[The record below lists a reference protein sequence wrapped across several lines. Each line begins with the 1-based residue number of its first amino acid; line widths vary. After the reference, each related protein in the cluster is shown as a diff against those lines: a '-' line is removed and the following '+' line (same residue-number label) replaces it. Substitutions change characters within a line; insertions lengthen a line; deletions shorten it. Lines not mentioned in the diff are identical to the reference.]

1 MQSKAQELSSCEHV
15 IIVCGHYEGVDERI
29 MDEIDE
35 EVSIGDFVMTGGEI
49 AAAAIV
55 DSVVRLLP
63 GVLKKDD
70 ATEDESF
77 MHVLL
82 SELVAAVGETED
94 LTRLMAFG
102 KTSVQLLEYPH
113 YTRPEVWEGKTIP
126 DVLLCGDPK
135 KIRVWKLQQAYAQ
148 TKSKR
153 PDLLSM

>member
-1 MQSKAQELSSCEHV
+1 
-15 IIVCGHYEGVDERI
+15 